1 MSLFHRAPKT
11 CNINLSELM
20 MPVVIR
26 MIRMIR
32 IIPQELYDD
41 IDSDMQLNPEL
52 NAPLILTTEYLTL
65 FY

>member
-20 MPVVIR
+20 MPVV
-26 MIRMIR
+26 IRMIR